1 MANYESVIIARQDL
15 TPTQVSGIVSELS
28 DAIAKNGGQVV
39 RVDNWGVKTLA
50 YRIKKTAKVITI
62 FLTSQLLQPC
72 VAEYQRLLKLNED
85 VIRFMTIKV
94 EEFEKKLHLLQKN
107 LLKNKGKSNG

>member
-15 TPTQVSGIVSELS
+15 TPTQVSGIVAELS

-39 RVDNWGVKTLA
+39 RVDNWGVKNLA
-50 YRIKKTAKVITI
+50 YRIKKNRKGYYNLLNITA
-62 FLTSQLLQPC
+62 PAAC

-94 EEFEKKLHLLQKN
+94 EEF
-107 LLKNKGKSNG
+107 GKEISSSAKESVEE